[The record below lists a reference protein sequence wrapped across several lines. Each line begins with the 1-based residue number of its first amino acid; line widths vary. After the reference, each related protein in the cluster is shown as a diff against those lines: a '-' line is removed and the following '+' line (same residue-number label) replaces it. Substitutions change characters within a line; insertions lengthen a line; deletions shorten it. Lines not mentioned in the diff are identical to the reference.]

1 MSCELFLYP
10 HTCSPDACLGEHY
23 YIHLSVHQ
31 MRFSVIIISLILG
44 GGYPQ
49 SYLHS
54 SPSKTSSSA
63 DDTLFR
69 FLQAHQ
75 TKPGGYGLTRGD
87 EGQRY
92 LNSRAVHKQIVWKR
106 FQVAASD
113 AYWRR
118 DVTWYSRRSVII
130 HDVYFRH
137 YCVAVISKFYV
148 TSSAFSQLT
157 IYCCHGVLRSL
168 GCSARPGQKII
179 CIESR
184 KISKDGM
191 GCESK

>member
-1 MSCELFLYP
+1 MSCESFLYP

-31 MRFSVIIISLILG
+31 MRFSVIIISVILG

-106 FQVAASD
+106 FQVAASH

-118 DVTWYSRRSVII
+118 AVTWNSRSHV
-130 HDVYFRH
+130 VPW
-137 YCVAVISKFYV
+137 SS
-148 TSSAFSQLT
+148 TSAFPRRGNFETLQQIFCFFLF
-157 IYCCHGVLRSL
+157 CFLLPWHVV
-168 GCSARPGQKII
+168 
-179 CIESR
+179 
-184 KISKDGM
+184 
-191 GCESK
+191 